1 MLYGLACV
9 TLTDVMLV
17 ALFIATGR
25 GGIRIR
31 SLMHSFFIIC
41 HSLDM

>member
-9 TLTDVMLV
+9 ALTDVMLV

-25 GGIRIR
+25 GGIRIG

-41 HSLDM
+41 FSRHM